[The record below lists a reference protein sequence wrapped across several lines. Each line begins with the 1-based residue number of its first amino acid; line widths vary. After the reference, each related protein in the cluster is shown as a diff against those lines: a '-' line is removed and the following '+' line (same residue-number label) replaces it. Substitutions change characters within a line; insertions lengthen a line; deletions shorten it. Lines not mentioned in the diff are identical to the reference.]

1 VSSPSIRGRAPSFDA
16 LEDEPTQADT
26 GSRSRRS
33 TASAPPRFRAQVP
46 RRSIGDDLE
55 ARSARS
61 ARAPQAEQ
69 RYVPLEVLGRGG
81 MGEVTLALD
90 LKVGREIALKSM
102 LPTNADVEALYRA
115 RFEREAT
122 IQALLEHPSIVPVYD
137 VELDPDRPPRFV
149 MRRIVGETLFDQTE
163 ALRRERE
170 VSGSTKGLRRLLSAF
185 VTVCLA
191 VDYAHARGV
200 IHRDLKPENVML
212 GPSGEVYV
220 LDWGVAKV
228 VAPGAASPAP
238 TESTSPGELVGTPGF
253 MSPEQAL
260 GLNDEVDARSDVY
273 ALGSILFEVITQ
285 SPLYDASD
293 GREILRATL
302 DGSREPPPCPAHAPP
317 ELYSLALAAC
327 AYERERRL
335 PSARALADAVERYL
349 DGDRDAA
356 LRAQLADAQ
365 AVHAA
370 QLASEAARATGREQM
385 VLRAQAIGLA
395 GRALA
400 LAPEHEEAARL
411 VLELLATPPDEV
423 PPEVDAELRVLVR
436 EHARAALGRMAT
448 RIAMWL
454 IPSALMLALGVR
466 VTWLAALLVV
476 VLLGC
481 VGYAVVLHRTHD
493 ASARSRAALFL
504 GASLLAA
511 LGTAI
516 FGPLVFIP
524 SFATANVLLFLGLA
538 PPGRRWAFVAVGTLT
553 FLIPLALELV
563 GLLPPSMRFDAGG
576 LTLVPR
582 LTELPRGLT
591 LVVLSLV
598 AVMGIVFPARIVVS
612 LRDGLI
618 DLERKLL
625 LQKWQLSQLTAP
637 TSRLAGAEQARPPR
651 ARAR

>member
-1 VSSPSIRGRAPSFDA
+1 MTSPTMRARAAGVDSF
-16 LEDEPTQADT
+16 EDEPTQADM
-26 GSRSRRS
+26 GPRSRRLS
-33 TASAPPRFRAQVP
+33 EGDRSGFRARAP
-46 RRSIGDDLE
+46 RRTIGEELE
-55 ARSARS
+55 ARPA
-61 ARAPQAEQ
+61 AAQQTEQ
-69 RYVPLEVLGRGG
+69 RYVPLELLGRGG

-102 LPTNADVEALYRA
+102 LPMSAEVEPIYRA
-115 RFEREAT
+115 RFAREAT

-137 VELDPDRPPRFV
+137 VELEPGHSPRFV
-149 MRRIVGETLFDQTE
+149 MRRIVGETLFEQTE

-170 VSGSTKGLRRLLSAF
+170 TTGATKGLRRLLSAF

-191 VDYAHARGV
+191 VDYAHGRGV

-212 GPSGEVYV
+212 GPNGEVYV

-228 VAPGAASPAP
+228 VGQSAPAADDF
-238 TESTSPGELVGTPGF
+238 ESTSPGEQVGTPGF

-260 GLNDEVDARSDVY
+260 GDNDHVDARSDVF
-273 ALGSILFEVITQ
+273 ALGSILFELITQ
-285 SPLYDASD
+285 EPLFPGSD
-293 GREILRATL
+293 GREVVRSTL
-302 DGSREPPPCPAHAPP
+302 DASREPPPCPAHAPP
-317 ELYSLALAAC
+317 ELYALALLAC
-327 AYERERRL
+327 AHDVERRV
-335 PSARALADAVERYL
+335 PSARALAETVDRYL
-349 DGDRDAA
+349 DGDRDAV

-365 AVHAA
+365 AAHAMQLVREASGATGPA
-370 QLASEAARATGREQM
+370 QLR
-385 VLRAQAIGLA
+385 LRAEAIGRA

-436 EHARAALGRMAT
+436 EHARAALGGMAT

-466 VTWLAALLVV
+466 VPWLAVLLVG

-493 ASARSRAALFL
+493 ASARARFGLFL

-511 LGTAI
+511 LGTAV

-524 SFATANVLLFLGLA
+524 SFAAANVLLFLGLA
-538 PPGRRWAFVAVGTLT
+538 PPGRRWVFVVVGALT
-553 FLIPLALELV
+553 FLGPLALELLGV
-563 GLLPPSMRFDAGG
+563 LPASMRFDETG

-582 LTELPRGLT
+582 LTDLPRGLT

-637 TSRLAGAEQARPPR
+637 TSRLAGSEHARPPR
-651 ARAR
+651 APAP